1 MKQQNLIADGIL
13 YAGVADHESD
23 LFESQYLIPAGIT
36 YNSYVILDEQT
47 VVMDTADARKS
58 DEWLATVRTALD
70 GRVPDYLVVL
80 HVEPD
85 HSGSIARLLS
95 EFPDM
100 RIVGN
105 AKTFMFLQQFY
116 DIDLSDRKVEVKEG
130 ATLSLGRH
138 TLQFFTAAMVHWP
151 EVMVAY
157 EQLTHTLF
165 TADAFGTFGVGDIS
179 ETWDDEARRYFINIV
194 GKYGMQTQSLL
205 KKAATLEI
213 SNICPLHGPALTE
226 NIERFVHLY
235 NVWSSYQPEEKG
247 IAVAYAS
254 IHGNTAAAA
263 KEAAKLIE
271 AKGLPVAIYDLARC
285 DMAAAIADAFRYDR
299 ILLAA
304 ASYDA
309 SVFPPMEKFLA
320 HLKNKNYQGRT
331 VGILENGTWG
341 PTAAKTMKAVLETMK
356 NITIVE
362 PVVTIK
368 SRLTDAT
375 RPALQQLID
384 ALTA

>member
-247 IAVAYAS
+247 VAVAYAS

-271 AKGLPVAIYDLARC
+271 AKGLPVAIHDLARC

-299 ILLAA
+299 VLLAA

>member
-165 TADAFGTFGVGDIS
+165 TADAFGTFGVGDVA

-205 KKAATLEI
+205 KKAAALEI

-247 IAVAYAS
+247 VAVTYAS

>member
-165 TADAFGTFGVGDIS
+165 TADAFGTFGVGDID

-247 IAVAYAS
+247 VAVAYAS